1 MKARIITALI
11 GIPIVLGACFHTSPL
26 PFLALLTIAFSFTFW
41 EAYALLGKLLG
52 IGLWARSLAA
62 FGALVWVGVPIA
74 SLNLLHW
81 AGVGSNVVQGTW
93 RWDVP
98 VLIALLPLW
107 AGDSAAI
114 FAGKAFGKHPLAPS
128 ISPKKTWEGGIA
140 NFIGCVLTA
149 WGVGVWIGLPA
160 GHSFAVGVSTGI
172 LGQIGDL
179 AQSWLKRKVGVK
191 DSGSILPGH
200 GGFLDRLDS
209 LLFTAIPAVVI
220 TIAGLSR

>member
-26 PFLALLTIAFSFTFW
+26 PFLVLLLVAIGLTAV
-41 EAYALLGKLLG
+41 EAYALLIQLLG
-52 IGLWARSLAA
+52 GTVWSRLVS
-62 FGALVWVGVPIA
+62 ALITFLWVGVPLA
-74 SLNLLHW
+74 SLNLLHL
-81 AGVGSNVVQGTW
+81 GSLPSEPVFGPF
-93 RWDVP
+93 RWDAP

-140 NFIGCVLTA
+140 NFIACVLTA
-149 WGVGVWIGLPA
+149 WGVGVWIGLPV
-160 GHSFAVGVSTGI
+160 GHSLAVGVSTGI

>member
-1 MKARIITALI
+1 MRARIITALI
-11 GIPIVLGACFHTSPL
+11 GIPVVLGACFYTSPL
-26 PFLALLTIAFSFTFW
+26 PFLGLLLVAFLVTASEAFVLLCKLWPSRIGQVVAALIT
-41 EAYALLGKLLG
+41 LL
-52 IGLWARSLAA
+52 
-62 FGALVWVGVPIA
+62 WVGLPIA

-81 AGVGSNVVQGTW
+81 LGVPSEVVLGTW

-128 ISPKKTWEGGIA
+128 ISPRKTWEGGIA
-140 NFIGCVLTA
+140 NFLACVLTA
-149 WGVGVWIGLPA
+149 YGVGQWIGLPVA
-160 GHSFAVGVSTGI
+160 NSLAIGASTGI
-172 LGQIGDL
+172 LGQVGDL
-179 AQSWLKRKVGVK
+179 FESWLKRKAGVK
-191 DSGSILPGH
+191 DSGTILPGH

-220 TIAGLSR
+220 TIAGLAG

>member
-1 MKARIITALI
+1 MRARIITALI
-11 GIPIVLGACFHTSPL
+11 GIPIVLGACFYTSPL
-26 PFLALLTIAFSFTFW
+26 PFLGLLLVAFIFTAS
-41 EAYALLGKLLG
+41 EAFELLCKLWPSRVG
-52 IGLWARSLAA
+52 QVAA
-62 FGALVWVGVPIA
+62 ALVTLIWVGLPIA

-81 AGVGSNVVQGTW
+81 LGVPSEVVLGTW

-140 NFIGCVLTA
+140 NFLACVLTA
-149 WGVGVWIGLPA
+149 YGVGQWVGLPVA
-160 GHSFAVGVSTGI
+160 HSLAIGASTGI
-172 LGQIGDL
+172 LGQVGDL
-179 AQSWLKRKVGVK
+179 FESWLKRKAGVK
-191 DSGSILPGH
+191 DSGTILPGH

-209 LLFTAIPAVVI
+209 LLFTAIPAVLI
-220 TIAGLSR
+220 TAAGLAR

>member
-1 MKARIITALI
+1 MRARIITALI

-26 PFLALLTIAFSFTFW
+26 PFLALILVVFVLTAS
-41 EAYALLGKLLG
+41 EAYGLLSKLWPSSVGQVGSALVALL
-52 IGLWARSLAA
+52 
-62 FGALVWVGVPIA
+62 WVGVPLA

-81 AGVGSNVVQGTW
+81 LGVSSEIVLGPW

-140 NFIGCVLTA
+140 NFLACVLTA
-149 WGVGVWIGLPA
+149 YGVGLWIGLPVI
-160 GHSFAVGVSTGI
+160 HSLAIGASTGI
-172 LGQIGDL
+172 LGQVGDL
-179 AQSWLKRKVGVK
+179 FESWLKRKAGVK
-191 DSGSILPGH
+191 DSGTILPGH

-209 LLFTAIPAVVI
+209 LLFTAIPAVLI
-220 TIAGLSR
+220 TLYGLPG

>member
-11 GIPIVLGACFHTSPL
+11 GIPIVLGACFYTSPW
-26 PFLALLTIAFSFTFW
+26 PFLALLLIAIGLTAI
-41 EAYALLGKLLG
+41 EAYALFIRLWGNG
-52 IGLWARSLAA
+52 VWARFAS
-62 FGALVWVGVPIA
+62 ALITFLWVGVPLA
-74 SLNLLHW
+74 SLNILHW
-81 AGVGSNVVQGTW
+81 GSLPSEPSFGPF
-93 RWDVP
+93 RWDAP

-140 NFIGCVLTA
+140 NLLACVLTA
-149 WGVGVWIGLPA
+149 WGVGSWIGLPTA
-160 GHSFAVGVSTGI
+160 HALAIGASTGI
-172 LGQIGDL
+172 LGQAGDL
-179 AQSWLKRKVGVK
+179 TQSWLKRKVGVK

-209 LLFTAIPAVVI
+209 LLFAAIPAVFI
-220 TIAGLSR
+220 TIHGLAK